1 MVPWPPLFSPQREL
15 GMIGAKISNLVCAG
29 NFRIP
34 NGRLKN
40 RHELDASPKE
50 LVGMQLVLAYWDTS
64 GWLIYAW

>member
-1 MVPWPPLFSPQREL
+1 
-15 GMIGAKISNLVCAG
+15 MIGAKISNLVCAG